1 MGLNLPNDRRQ
12 SLVWLEGRIDGW
24 NTNFASIGL
33 TSAQVTDLAG
43 DIISTRT
50 SFTSV
55 QAARTEAKAETQS
68 WYTNADELHT
78 KAAELI
84 TLIKS
89 FAANSRSS
97 AAVYLAADMTPR
109 NPPSP
114 APPPEQPGN
123 LKATLNGDGTVT
135 ISWDGRGPTGTVYNV
150 SRRLPAETSFAFI
163 GQGDGRDKS
172 FTDATVPTGSASA
185 LYIVQAVRGSDVS
198 TPSSAFN
205 VLFSSGDAGAASA
218 AA

>member
-1 MGLNLPNDRRQ
+1 MGLNLPADRRQ
-12 SLVWLEGRIDGW
+12 SLVWLESRIDGW
-24 NTNFASIGL
+24 NINFASIGL
-33 TSAQVTDLAG
+33 TSAQVTDLAS
-43 DIISTRT
+43 DIDTTRT

-55 QAARTEAKAETQS
+55 QAARAEAKAETQS

-78 KAAELI
+78 KAADLI
-84 TLIKS
+84 TLVKS
-89 FAANSRSS
+89 FAANSGSS

-109 NPPSP
+109 NPP
-114 APPPEQPGN
+114 APVAPPEQPGN
-123 LKATLNGDGTVT
+123 LKATLLGNGSVVIT
-135 ISWDGRGPTGTVYNV
+135 WDGRGPTGTVYNIT
-150 SRRLPAETSFAFI
+150 RKLPAETGFRFI

-172 FTDATVPTGSASA
+172 FVDATVPTGSASA
-185 LYIVQAVRGSDVS
+185 TYIITAVRGSDVS